1 MFKIYSS
8 KKGEGTKVYNN
19 IDEAIKAAK
28 EVACKYKGYTKIIR
42 L

>member
-8 KKGEGTKVYNN
+8 KKGLGTKVYNS
-19 IDEAIKAAK
+19 IDEARPVAK
-28 EVACKYKGYTKIIR
+28 KVVKMYHGYAKIVR

>member
-8 KKGEGTKVYNN
+8 KKGLGTKVYNN
-19 IDEAIKAAK
+19 IDEAISSAK
-28 EVACKYKGYTKIIR
+28 EVAKMYHGYAKIVH